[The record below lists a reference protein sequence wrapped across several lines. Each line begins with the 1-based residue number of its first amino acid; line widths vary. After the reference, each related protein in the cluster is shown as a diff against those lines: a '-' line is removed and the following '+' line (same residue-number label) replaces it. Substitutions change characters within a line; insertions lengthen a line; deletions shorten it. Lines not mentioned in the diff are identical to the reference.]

1 MIQAKQKLEE
11 FNKRQAESAQV
22 EAEPGGNAQQI
33 PAVQNVQA
41 TQNGQEVSAAK
52 VAAYLGV
59 TVDKI
64 DADWLEWASRYIDL
78 YTCQKF
84 CQVTVTEKYDIHDVG
99 QEILM
104 LDHVKYNFWTIP
116 IGKVEPNQTIE
127 QGLKQ
132 EMIEELNI
140 TPTRIKKIHQFKRSY
155 RRRGDKITVHAHM
168 FLITRWSGSL
178 RNNEPKKHRTIKWMS
193 IKEIKQQ
200 RISDN
205 TKEMLRILKNGKRL
219 S

>member
-1 MIQAKQKLEE
+1 MNLDDILAKIQYTPGDLVKEHDAISGIMI
-11 FNKRQAESAQV
+11 NK
-22 EAEPGGNAQQI
+22 N
-33 PAVQNVQA
+33 
-41 TQNGQEVSAAK
+41 K
-52 VAAYLGV
+52 
-59 TVDKI
+59 
-64 DADWLEWASRYIDL
+64 
-78 YTCQKF
+78 
-84 CQVTVTEKYDIHDVG
+84 
-99 QEILM
+99 EILM

-132 EMIEELNI
+132 EMLEELNI